1 MKHSCLLHERRS
13 QGAVTMTL
21 GEWEVIARVATLED
35 DYAAIRHGAGAIDL
49 SHRTMLRVTG
59 NDRVKFLQGIISN
72 DASVLAPGRGLYA
85 TILTSKG
92 KMQTDLT
99 VFALKDAAIWVDA
112 EPEVAEKLLR
122 LLIRYTIGT
131 DAKIE
136 SLSGRYGLLGV
147 YGPNAATTIESVL
160 PGVRLPTAALGVVEC
175 MWRDHPAV
183 VAESGYP
190 GTPGY
195 RILLPVDALPAAW
208 SAVVGSDGGSPI
220 KAVGLDALE
229 AVRIEA
235 GVPRFGSDM
244 SEENFPPEARIE
256 DRALSYTKGCY
267 MGQETIARIKTYGHV
282 NRLLVGLLP
291 DTDRPIAHGTALYHS
306 DVTSVLREHKEAGYV
321 TSSIV
326 SPALKRVIALGY
338 VHRTLATPGTVVSVG
353 QDTPIKATVTALPFV
368 PQPSPSTM

>member
-1 MKHSCLLHERRS
+1 MKQSSLLHELRS
-13 QGAVTMTL
+13 QGAATMTV
-21 GEWEVIARVATLED
+21 GEWEVVARVGTLED
-35 DYAAIRHGAGAIDL
+35 DYAAIRTRAGAIDL

-72 DASVLAPGRGLYA
+72 DASVLTPGRGLYA

-99 VFALKDAAIWVDA
+99 VFALKNAAIWVDA

-131 DAKIE
+131 DAAIDN
-136 SLSGRYGLLGV
+136 LSGGYGLLGI
-147 YGPNAATTIESVL
+147 YGPNAAAAVESVFGL
-160 PGVRLPTAALGVVEC
+160 RPPTAALAVVESV
-175 MWRDHPAV
+175 WQGHPAT

-195 RILLPVDALPAAW
+195 HVLLAADALPAAW
-208 SAVVGSDGGSPI
+208 SAVVGSDGGSAV
-220 KAVGLDALE
+220 KAVGMDALE

-353 QDTPIKATVTALPFV
+353 SENPIPATVVSLPFV
-368 PQPSPSTM
+368 PTPTP

>member
-1 MKHSCLLHERRS
+1 MKQSSLLAHLRS
-13 QGAVTMTL
+13 QGAATMTA
-21 GEWEVIARVATLED
+21 GEWEVVARVGPLED
-35 DYAAIRHGAGAIDL
+35 DYAAIRHRAGAIDL
-49 SHRTMLRVTG
+49 SHRTIVRVTG
-59 NDRVKFLQGIISN
+59 NDRTKFLQGIISN
-72 DASVLAPGRGLYA
+72 DATLLAPGRGLYA
-85 TILTSKG
+85 TVLTFKG
-92 KMQTDLT
+92 KMETDLT
-99 VFALKDAAIWVDA
+99 VYALKDALWVDA
-112 EPEVAEKLLR
+112 EPEVSEKLLR
-122 LLIRYTIGT
+122 LLNRYTIGT

-147 YGPNAATTIESVL
+147 YGPNAATTIESIL
-160 PGVRLPTAALGVVEC
+160 PGVRLPTAALGVVEG
-175 MWRDHPAV
+175 MGREHPAV

-195 RILLPVDALPAAW
+195 RILLPADALPAAW
-208 SAVVGSDGGSPI
+208 SAIVGSDGGSPV
-220 KAVGLDALE
+220 KAVGMDALE

-256 DRALSYTKGCY
+256 DRAISYTKGCY

-291 DTDRPIAHGTALYHS
+291 DTEQPITHGAPLYHP

-338 VHRTLATPGTVVSVG
+338 VHRTLATPGTTVSVG
-353 QDTPIKATVTALPFV
+353 SENPIPATVVSLPFV
-368 PQPSPSTM
+368 PTPTP